1 MGAEDPR
8 HSGGQHFSA
17 AGLGQELAQH
27 GSQGD
32 DSGCPRQC
40 GSQAIS
46 EGLHHPK
53 HSVGGRLAFR
63 RGEDLTGGVA
73 DRHVQQQY
81 GSQADNQRRHEQ
93 R

>member
-8 HSGGQHFSA
+8 HSGGQYFST

-32 DSGCPRQC
+32 DSGRPRQC
-40 GSQAIS
+40 GSQAIP

-63 RGEDLTGGVA
+63 RGQDLSSGIA
-73 DRHVQQQY
+73 DWYVQQQH
-81 GSQADNQRRHEQ
+81 SS
-93 R
+93 